1 LDGRW
6 LSAGEPTPRDSGATD
21 AVDVY
26 AEGSGLSY
34 DPQSQQYNY
43 VWQTQ
48 KAWAGKCGEL
58 KIVLIDGT
66 LHEAEFKF
74 M

>member
-1 LDGRW
+1 MNLAPCA
-6 LSAGEPTPRDSGATD
+6 SAPVD
-21 AVDVY
+21 AVEVY
-26 AEGSGLSY
+26 ADGNGLRY

-48 KAWAGKCGEL
+48 KAWAGKCGRL
-58 KIVLIDGT
+58 KMLLVDGT

-74 M
+74 K